1 MAKNKNKKFSGKNI
15 EQINKQDKKLNIKLG
30 FIGTG
35 KMATALIKSILSSK
49 LLTSQ
54 DIFCSDVKKENLD
67 AAHSHFN
74 INLSDNLGVC
84 SQAHILFLCV
94 KPQDMVELLK
104 EISKETKNK
113 LVVSIAAGIT
123 IATLEQHLSDARIIR
138 VMPNTP
144 CLVGEMAAVYS
155 LGKKASP
162 QDQKNL
168 LQILNAGGKA
178 FELKEEL
185 IASATAVS
193 GCGPAFFAYFID
205 GFVKAAIKQG
215 LSPDIALQLAEQ
227 TCLGTGKLLLET
239 KMQPTELIKMVASP
253 NGVTEAALKVFEQKN
268 VRGILAETIQA
279 AIKRADELAKG
290 K

>member
-1 MAKNKNKKFSGKNI
+1 MAKNKNKKPTTQKITNLG
-15 EQINKQDKKLNIKLG
+15 IKLG

-49 LLTSQ
+49 LISSQ
-54 DIFCSDVKKENLD
+54 NIFCSDVKKESLD
-67 AAHSHFN
+67 TAHTQLN
-74 INLSDNLGVC
+74 INLADNLGIC
-84 SQAHILFLCV
+84 YNADIIFLCV

-123 IATLEQHLSDARIIR
+123 IATLEQHLPNARIIR

-144 CLVGEMAAVYS
+144 CLVREMAAVYTP
-155 LGKKASP
+155 GKKATEE
-162 QDQKNL
+162 DKKIILRL
-168 LQILNAGGKA
+168 LSAGGKA

-185 IASATAVS
+185 IASSTALS

-205 GFVKAAIKQG
+205 GFAKSVIKKG
-215 LSPDIALQLAEQ
+215 LQPDIALQLAEQ

-239 KMQPTELIKMVASP
+239 KIQPAELIKMVASP
-253 NGVTEAALKVFEQKN
+253 NGVTEAALKVFDQKN
-268 VRGILAETIQA
+268 MKGILDETIQA
-279 AIKRADELAKG
+279 AIKRANELAKG

>member
-1 MAKNKNKKFSGKNI
+1 MAKNKNKKPQAKSIQKTTS
-15 EQINKQDKKLNIKLG
+15 KLGISLG

-67 AAHSHFN
+67 AAHLQFN

-84 SQAHILFLCV
+84 SQADIIFLCV

-123 IATLEQHLSDARIIR
+123 IATLEQHLPNARIIR

-155 LGKKASP
+155 LGKKATP
-162 QDQKNL
+162 QDQSTL
-168 LQILNAGGKA
+168 LQLLAAGGKA

-193 GCGPAFFAYFID
+193 GCGPAFFAYFIKYIAEA
-205 GFVKAAIKQG
+205 GVKKGLKKEIAYKLAAKT
-215 LSPDIALQLAEQ
+215 A
-227 TCLGTGKLLLET
+227 LGTGKLLLEMKIT
-239 KMQPTELIKMVASP
+239 PDELIEMVASKK
-253 NGVTEAALKVFEQKN
+253 GTTEAGLKVLNKYK
-268 VRGILAETIQA
+268 VKKILEKTVDA
-279 AIKRADELAKG
+279 AYKRSRELG